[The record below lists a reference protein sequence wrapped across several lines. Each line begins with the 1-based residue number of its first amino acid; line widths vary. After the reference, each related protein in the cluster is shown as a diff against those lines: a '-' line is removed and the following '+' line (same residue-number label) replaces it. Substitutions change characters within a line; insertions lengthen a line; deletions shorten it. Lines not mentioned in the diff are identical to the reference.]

1 MPTESTILPVC
12 PGCSSRNLDDKGEIF
27 HPNPALVAGVP
38 IKFAHSSYHLLACRD
53 CHLWFKSPPVDEQ
66 ALMDCYA
73 KSKFS
78 HWSTRPDPLLR
89 RFDQLLAQV
98 KQHSPGPDV
107 LDIGCFNGAMLEYFG
122 ADYRRFGIEPSVE
135 AAAVARERGVDV
147 IAATVMDLPP
157 EPRFDAVLAIDV
169 LEHILKP
176 SAFLAKVAA
185 ILRPGGVFISL
196 TGDVGAW
203 GFRMQHSR
211 NWYCSLP
218 EHVSFFSRASLDKL
232 GCDAGLEAVHYQRTS
247 HERRPFPL
255 VFYQIIKGIAFS
267 SAIAIGA
274 ERLPLVGN
282 RFRRRAPAWDTA
294 RDHFLNVARRVG
306 RPPAP

>member
-1 MPTESTILPVC
+1 MPTESTIHPAC
-12 PGCSSRNLDDKGEIF
+12 PGCSLHNLDDKGEIF

-38 IKFAHSSYHLLACRD
+38 ITFAHSSYHLLACRD

-107 LDIGCFNGAMLEYFG
+107 LDIGCFNGGMLEYFG
-122 ADYRRFGIEPSVE
+122 PDYRRFGIEPSVE

-169 LEHILKP
+169 LEHIVKP

-185 ILRPGGVFISL
+185 ILRPGGAFISL

-203 GFRMQHSR
+203 GWNLQTARYY
-211 NWYCSLP
+211 YCSLP
-218 EHVSFFSRASLDKL
+218 EHVTFFSRASLGEL
-232 GCDAGLEAVHYQRTS
+232 GKRVGLHEAFYSRTPHHRARS
-247 HERRPFPL
+247 ADTIRDL
-255 VFYQIIKGIAFS
+255 VKNVGFS
-267 SAIAIGA
+267 SAISLGA
-274 ERLPLVGN
+274 EHLPVLGPRLH
-282 RFRRRAPAWDTA
+282 RRAPGWGSAS
-294 RDHFLNVARRVG
+294 DHMLHVARKQR
-306 RPPAP
+306 A